1 MALGRQ
7 KPAKVLIFTAA
18 LVSAV
23 LPLLVYSAPEPD
35 ESLNRQISS
44 KKDEVKRLEEE
55 AQKYRETLTDIG
67 RQAET
72 LQNRIKTLDRTINR
86 TSANIRVT
94 NAKIGLT
101 ALEIKELEENI
112 KDKEDEVTQKRADL
126 SHLIGVLAEG
136 DRQTPLEIMMK
147 NKTISSFFVAM
158 DGIISVQRDFQLI
171 LKELRDA
178 REELKNKKSENEKKK
193 LELTNL
199 ADNLSDQKTLQEY
212 ERKERSGLLSETKSQ
227 EKKYQELLADVERKR
242 SALQQEINSLEANL
256 KDNFDRSLLPKAGT
270 GILGWPLPDPI
281 FITQNFGNT
290 SFARSG
296 AYNGKG
302 HNGIDFRAAV
312 GTPVFSAEQG
322 TVRATGDTDT
332 ACRRASYGR
341 WVLVDH
347 NNNLSTLYAHMSLIK
362 VRPGDAVNRGDSL
375 GYSGKTGYATGPH
388 LHLTVFARQAVQ
400 VGELKSRSCGRIM
413 TLPMSPFGGYL
424 NPVDYL

>member
-1 MALGRQ
+1 MALSRQ
-7 KPAKVLIFTAA
+7 KPARFLIIAVTV
-18 LVSAV
+18 VSAA
-23 LPLLVYSAPEPD
+23 LPLLIHAAPGPD
-35 ESLNRQISS
+35 ENLSSQISG
-44 KKDEVKRLEEE
+44 KKDEIRRLEEE

-72 LQNRIKTLDRTINR
+72 LQNRVKTLDGAINR

-94 NAKIGLT
+94 NAKISLT
-101 ALEIKELEENI
+101 ALEIKELEEDI
-112 KDKEDEVTQKRADL
+112 KEKEGEVIQKRAEL
-126 SHLIGVLAEG
+126 SHLVGILAEG
-136 DRQTPLEIMMK
+136 DRQTPLEIIIK
-147 NKTISSFFVAM
+147 NKTISSFFAAM
-158 DGIISVQRDFQLI
+158 DGIVSVQRDFQFI

-178 REELKNKKSENEKKK
+178 REELKNKKGEDERKKF
-193 LELTNL
+193 ELTNL
-199 ADNLSDQKTLQEY
+199 ADNLSDQKALQEY
-212 ERKERSGLLSETKSQ
+212 ERKERSNLLIETKSQ
-227 EKKYQELLADVERKR
+227 EKRYQELLADLERKR
-242 SALQQEINSLEANL
+242 DALQQEINLLESSL
-256 KDNFDRSLLPKAGT
+256 KDNFDRSLLPKAGN

-281 FITQNFGNT
+281 FITQYFGNT
-290 SFARSG
+290 SFSRSG

-312 GTPVFSAEQG
+312 GTPVFVSEQG

-341 WVLVDH
+341 WILVDH

-362 VRPGDAVNRGDSL
+362 VQSGDVVNRGELL

-400 VGELKSRSCGRIM
+400 VGELKSRTCGRIM

-424 NPVDYL
+424 NPLGYL